1 MSASK
6 VYFTNLRV
14 KAGDNLQTKL
24 ERLLRKAGLPAM
36 DLEDKYVAVKIHF
49 GEPGNLA
56 YLRPNYART
65 VSDMIKYLGG
75 KPFLTDCNTLYVGG
89 RKNALDHLESA
100 YQNGFNPYNT
110 GCHVLI
116 ADGLKG
122 TDDVYVPVENGE
134 YVKEAKIG
142 RAIMD
147 ADVFI
152 SMNHFKGHELAGFG
166 GALKNIG
173 MGCGSRAGKMEMHS
187 AGKPYVNQ
195 DLFVRM
201 AAYAPL
207 FGNLTALHWAPD
219 LIWFNNHEST
229 CSINY
234 YVQQAFACNAG
245 TELLSSTLTGADI
258 EDDTLSGRVG
268 VGTWNTSATFDNL
281 KIVDNTTGAV
291 LAEEDFS
298 SNNFA
303 EHWITVSDGRWAVLD
318 GELIQS
324 SATTNTNLYN
334 NTGTAAYFGEPGW
347 TNYTYTVE
355 ATKNGGQEGFL
366 IPFAVRDNKNNY
378 FWNIGGWG
386 NTVSCLQQVNENA
399 KSGQLSGTVKNCRIE
414 VGKKYSLRVVVTD
427 TNIKCYIDDEL
438 YVDYNL
444 PETTNAESYQVVS
457 MDDAGDIIIKLVN
470 VTDTPKTFAID
481 LKDAGTLAPVADLDL
496 VAGTSMA
503 NDNVLGKP
511 EAVTLQKLTVNNISS
526 QFNYTVPMYSVSVLR
541 IHPGE

>member
-1 MSASK
+1 M
-6 VYFTNLRV
+6 T
-14 KAGDNLQTKL
+14 GL
-24 ERLLRKAGLPAM
+24 ER
-36 DLEDKYVAVKIHF
+36 
-49 GEPGNLA
+49 
-56 YLRPNYART
+56 
-65 VSDMIKYLGG
+65 
-75 KPFLTDCNTLYVGG
+75 
-89 RKNALDHLESA
+89 
-100 YQNGFNPYNT
+100 NGD
-110 GCHVLI
+110 I
-116 ADGLKG
+116 
-122 TDDVYVPVENGE
+122 
-134 YVKEAKIG
+134 
-142 RAIMD
+142 
-147 ADVFI
+147 
-152 SMNHFKGHELAGFG
+152 
-166 GALKNIG
+166 
-173 MGCGSRAGKMEMHS
+173 
-187 AGKPYVNQ
+187 
-195 DLFVRM
+195 VRM

-298 SNNFA
+298 SNNFS
-303 EHWITVSDGRWAVLD
+303 ERWITVSDGRWAVLD